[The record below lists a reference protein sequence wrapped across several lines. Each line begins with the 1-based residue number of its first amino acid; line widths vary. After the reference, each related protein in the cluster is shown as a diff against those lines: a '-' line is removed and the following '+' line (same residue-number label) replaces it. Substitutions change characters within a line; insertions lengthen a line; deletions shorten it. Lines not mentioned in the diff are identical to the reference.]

1 MSDFQ
6 PMGMQR
12 HKDGGGTTQ
21 QVSQNKDPWAPSVPH
36 LQNIMEQG
44 QNLFNSGAGSQ
55 QWGGPLMAP
64 QSSQTQAGINSITS
78 IANQQQQ
85 QGDAARPGIY
95 GQNLI
100 QNNGLTSGYDAPMST
115 YGSVAQNAG
124 QPTSSATNLAGMA
137 SGQDAG
143 KDPYLLQMLQDN
155 ADRIGNRVA
164 SQMSGAGRLGS
175 FGYGDQMARSITA
188 ANAPI
193 LSNAYNSDKNRQLSA
208 SGQIDQ
214 SNNAANATRLGA
226 AQGQTN
232 ALNFGQQNAAQWAS
246 MMPQLQNMAYQPGQ
260 QMLGIGGLQD
270 AYNQQNIDAQR
281 QQFEQQQA
289 MPWTQLARYSGA
301 VSGLSPLMAN
311 AGSMTGTQDMQKQ
324 LGFQDYAGM
333 LAGGGSSAAAG
344 GANAASALLG
354 LFSDRTEKTDIKK
367 LGPDPETG
375 VMMYAYR
382 YRDDPKT
389 YPKVVGP
396 MAQDIE
402 KMLPGSTVRVGGKLA
417 VKREALGI
425 LGL

>member
-1 MSDFQ
+1 
-6 PMGMQR
+6 
-12 HKDGGGTTQ
+12 
-21 QVSQNKDPWAPSVPH
+21 
-36 LQNIMEQG
+36 
-44 QNLFNSGAGSQ
+44 
-55 QWGGPLMAP
+55 
-64 QSSQTQAGINSITS
+64 
-78 IANQQQQ
+78 
-85 QGDAARPGIY
+85 
-95 GQNLI
+95 
-100 QNNGLTSGYDAPMST
+100 MST
-115 YGSVAQNAG
+115 YGNVAQSAG

-137 SGQDAG
+137 SGADAG
-143 KDPYLLQMLQDN
+143 KDPYMMQMLQDN
-155 ADRIGNRVA
+155 ANLIGNRVA
-164 SQMSGAGRLGS
+164 SQMSGNGRLGS
-175 FGYGDQMARSITA
+175 FGYGDAMARSITA

-214 SNNAANATRLGA
+214 SNNAANAMQLGA

-246 MMPQLQNMAYQPGQ
+246 MLPQLQQASYAPGQ
-260 QMLGIGGLQD
+260 MMLGIGGCRTSTISRTSTRS
-270 AYNQQNIDAQR
+270 ASCSSSSRRCRGRSSRAT
-281 QQFEQQQA
+281 
-289 MPWTQLARYSGA
+289 PARCR
-301 VSGLSPLMAN
+301 GLSPLMAN

-324 LGFQDYAGM
+324 LGFQDYANM
-333 LAGGGSSAAAG
+333 FAGGGNSAAAG

-382 YRDDPKT
+382 YRDDPKS

-396 MAQDIE
+396 MAQDLE
-402 KMLPGSTVRVGGKLA
+402 KMLPGSTERVGGKLI